1 MRRTGNV
8 IYVNMKRK
16 VPCCGQ
22 GYTDI
27 DLDLGSG
34 IGFVD
39 LNIYSDTIILFIFK
53 SLLSSKKTIHIVGF
67 LIFNFQGI
75 KSSFGC

>member
-16 VPCCGQ
+16 VPCGQ

-27 DLDLGSG
+27 DVDLGSG
-34 IGFVD
+34 IDFVD

-53 SLLSSKKTIHIVGF
+53 NLLSSKKKPQYT
-67 LIFNFQGI
+67 
-75 KSSFGC
+75 

>member
-39 LNIYSDTIILFIFK
+39 LNILFIFK